1 MFYIDSHA
9 FLMNTT
15 LLRVAENSH
24 SLLKWMRKRRQE
36 CLRIQG
42 MKEEENFID
51 GRKGKQQVYLI
62 FFLWDMKYNI
72 WLSVHAHM
80 SIILEACQNIYF
92 TANLIFLLILYVTY
106 CCMVSYFIQIQ
117 ILESSHA
124 FKKYLLSVLYQK
136 RICQLCQLLGRSYF
150 WDANRLAI
158 ALVDEC

>member
-106 CCMVSYFIQIQ
+106 CCMVSYFI
-117 ILESSHA
+117 
-124 FKKYLLSVLYQK
+124 
-136 RICQLCQLLGRSYF
+136 
-150 WDANRLAI
+150 
-158 ALVDEC
+158 